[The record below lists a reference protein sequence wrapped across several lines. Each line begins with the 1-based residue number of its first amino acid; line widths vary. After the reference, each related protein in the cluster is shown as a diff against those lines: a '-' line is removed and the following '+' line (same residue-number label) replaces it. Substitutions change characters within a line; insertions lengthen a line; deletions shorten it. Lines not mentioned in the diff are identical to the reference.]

1 MENKSWY
8 EISLCRF
15 SLKTLKEEVEFKYV
29 WSNSYIPLSVIFAED
44 LNDPS
49 K

>member
-1 MENKSWY
+1 MENQSCY
-8 EISLCRF
+8 EIILCRF
-15 SLKTLKEEVEFKYV
+15 SLKTHIEEVEFKYV
-29 WSNSYIPLSVIFAED
+29 WSNSYVPLSVTFAED